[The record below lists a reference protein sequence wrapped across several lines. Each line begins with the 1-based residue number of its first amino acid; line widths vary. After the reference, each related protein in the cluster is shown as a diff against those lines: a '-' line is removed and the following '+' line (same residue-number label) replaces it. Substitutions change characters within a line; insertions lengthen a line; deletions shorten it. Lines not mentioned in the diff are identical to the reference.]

1 MTQSLTVIKA
11 SKLIDVERV
20 KDKFGD
26 WTQNTEHRKM
36 NFAAVSTDSTEDSQR

>member
-1 MTQSLTVIKA
+1 MIEFDDTKLDVIKA

-26 WTQNTEHRKM
+26 WTQNTEHR
-36 NFAAVSTDSTEDSQR
+36 NELRCSFNRFN